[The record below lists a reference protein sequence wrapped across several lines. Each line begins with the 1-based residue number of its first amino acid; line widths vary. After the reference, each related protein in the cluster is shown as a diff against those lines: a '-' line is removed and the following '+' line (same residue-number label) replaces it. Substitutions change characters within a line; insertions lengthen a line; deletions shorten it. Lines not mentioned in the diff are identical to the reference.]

1 MMQTVPTKNH
11 AVGRKAVS
19 FLNFIYP
26 PILLI
31 GLLLVIWQTM
41 CTVNGVPMWM
51 LAKPTDIA
59 SVFFQ
64 NTQELLP
71 HIGVTYFNIII
82 GFLLS
87 VIIGIGLAILIS
99 SFPTFGS
106 AVTPIIVALCCV
118 PVITLVPMLMLVFG
132 LGSQV
137 KIITIVIQAF
147 PLVNMNA
154 ATAFLN
160 VDPTKLELMKSLK
173 ASRVQ
178 QFRYCILKD
187 ALPGVFTGIKLAAI
201 MSMLGGITAEMTGG
215 SSGIGAKI
223 SYFMG
228 FSKTPEALSCI
239 LYIVFLGVLLYGGV
253 CLLEKLLVKG
263 TK

>member
-1 MMQTVPTKNH
+1 
-11 AVGRKAVS
+11 
-19 FLNFIYP
+19 
-26 PILLI
+26 
-31 GLLLVIWQTM
+31 
-41 CTVNGVPMWM
+41 
-51 LAKPTDIA
+51 
-59 SVFFQ
+59 
-64 NTQELLP
+64 
-71 HIGVTYFNIII
+71 
-82 GFLLS
+82 
-87 VIIGIGLAILIS
+87 
-99 SFPTFGS
+99 
-106 AVTPIIVALCCV
+106 
-118 PVITLVPMLMLVFG
+118 MLMLVFG

-201 MSMLGGITAEMTGG
+201 MSMLGGVTAEMTGG
-215 SSGIGAKI
+215 SSGIGARI

>member
-1 MMQTVPTKNH
+1 MSTIKNSKLSAGTKL
-11 AVGRKAVS
+11 VG

-26 PILLI
+26 PVLLIGILLI
-31 GLLLVIWQTM
+31 LWQTL
-41 CTVNGVPMWM
+41 CTQKEIPMWM

-59 SVFFQ
+59 SVFAE
-64 NTQELLP
+64 NTKELLP
-71 HIGVTYFNIII
+71 HIGVTYFNIIV
-82 GFLLS
+82 GFLIA
-87 VIIGIGLAILIS
+87 VAIGIGLAILIS
-99 SFPTFGS
+99 SFPLFGS

-118 PVITLVPMLMLVFG
+118 PMITLVPMLMLVFG

-154 ATAFLN
+154 AAAFIN

-173 ASRVQ
+173 ATRVQ
-178 QFRYCILKD
+178 QFRYCIMKD

-201 MSMLGGITAEMTGG
+201 MSMLGGVTAEMTGG
-215 SSGIGAKI
+215 NTGIGARI

-239 LYIVFLGVLLYGGV
+239 IYIIFLGVFLYGGV
-253 CLLEKLLVKG
+253 CLLEKILVKG